1 MMEVSLALVLMVMAT
16 ESSLVLMVTMS
27 CLWWLVQH

>member
-16 ESSLVLMVTMS
+16 ESSPVLMVTMS